1 MTDPLGYNRLD
12 VPFHVENDYKML
24 GAVYENSSE
33 LLSYRLG
40 VFGIFDA
47 NETLGYRDYGLSV
60 SASYPLL
67 EEGYETAN
75 VTLRYDEPYDKLTQK
90 PLSLLLHWDESKQ
103 YGYSMYP
110 NDAQSID
117 ISLSDDRGTQ
127 TMGIEYT
134 FWHDFGSENYVSV
147 NANYFKSSDYNTS
160 QERGVTVAQRQH
172 DYAYNPNTI
181 ELYGL
186 QNDIFVDE
194 AFKAE
199 LGLYKVFNFSTYF
212 FSFPLSLQ
220 RESLYAK
227 ARYYRLGQD
236 ERTED
241 YAEFVLGSQIDIL
254 LYHELSI
261 PLNIEWIHNE
271 DVYEKDSLHVGFGF
285 SF

>member
-1 MTDPLGYNRLD
+1 
-12 VPFHVENDYKML
+12 
-24 GAVYENSSE
+24 
-33 LLSYRLG
+33 
-40 VFGIFDA
+40 
-47 NETLGYRDYGLSV
+47 
-60 SASYPLL
+60 
-67 EEGYETAN
+67 
-75 VTLRYDEPYDKLTQK
+75 
-90 PLSLLLHWDESKQ
+90 
-103 YGYSMYP
+103 MYP

-127 TMGIEYT
+127 TMGIEYN

-147 NANYFKSSDYNTS
+147 NANYFKSSEYNTS

-172 DYAYNPNTI
+172 DYAHNPNTI

-199 LGLYKVFNFSTYF
+199 LGLYKVFNLSTYF

-236 ERTED
+236 EKTED
-241 YAEFVLGSQIDIL
+241 YTEFVLGSQIDIL

-271 DVYEKDSLHVGFGF
+271 DVYEQDSLHVGFGF